1 MSTKTDSTQEK
12 KTMKEFWKYEFS
24 INTQQLV
31 TMALL
36 VALDIVL
43 SRFGSINLW
52 NTRIGFGFVPIVV
65 AGMLLGPTK
74 AALTA
79 GVADIIGALL
89 VPTGAFFPGLTVTAV
104 LRGVLYGV
112 LLKLIPEMTAKNQG
126 IASFFTA
133 PEGLSAKYRKN
144 WLLLA
149 AGTVLID
156 QLLLGLLLQSYWL
169 SVLFGS
175 PYGGMLVSRIPQIAI
190 LIPVEFVVLVFLP
203 RLTERLKPM
212 LKGHK
217 KRK

>member
-1 MSTKTDSTQEK
+1 MTTSNVKQEGK
-12 KTMKEFWKYEFS
+12 LSMKEFWKREFS

-79 GVADIIGALL
+79 AVADIIGALL

-104 LRGVLYGV
+104 LRGILYGV
-112 LLKLIPEMTAKNQG
+112 LLKVIPELTASGDG
-126 IASFFTA
+126 ILSFFAA
-133 PEGLSAKYRKN
+133 PQEYEAKYKRD
-144 WLLLA
+144 WLFLA
-149 AGTVLID
+149 IGTTLID
-156 QLLLGLLLQSYWL
+156 QLAFGMLLQSYWL
-169 SVLFGS
+169 SILYGS
-175 PYGGMLVSRIPQIAI
+175 PYGGMMVSRVPQIAI

-203 RLTERLKPM
+203 RLTEKLKPM
-212 LKGHK
+212 LKSGK
-217 KRK
+217 KK

>member
-1 MSTKTDSTQEK
+1 MTTSTVKREGKLS
-12 KTMKEFWKYEFS
+12 MKEFWKREFS

-74 AALTA
+74 AAVTA
-79 GVADIIGALL
+79 AVADIIGALL

-104 LRGVLYGV
+104 LRGILYGV
-112 LLKLIPEMTAKNQG
+112 LLKVIPELTAAGDG
-126 IASFFTA
+126 ILSFFAA
-133 PEGLSAKYRKN
+133 PQEYEAKYKRD
-144 WLLLA
+144 WLFLA
-149 AGTVLID
+149 IGTTLID
-156 QLLLGLLLQSYWL
+156 QLAFGMLLQSYWL
-169 SVLFGS
+169 SILYGS
-175 PYGGMLVSRIPQIAI
+175 PYGGMMVSRVPQIAI

-203 RLTERLKPM
+203 RLTEKLKPM
-212 LKGHK
+212 LKSGK
-217 KRK
+217 KK